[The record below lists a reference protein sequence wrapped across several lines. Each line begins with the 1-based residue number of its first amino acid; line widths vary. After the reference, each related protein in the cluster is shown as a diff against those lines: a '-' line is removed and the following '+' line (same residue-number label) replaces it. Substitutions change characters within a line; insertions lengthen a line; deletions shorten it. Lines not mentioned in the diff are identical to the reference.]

1 MARVMM
7 QRHTHLSDNNG
18 ALVRSC
24 SFVGTMSVLTD
35 VASFSLLSSVLPS
48 VKLLDKKNC
57 VMLFKFGVEIVSAK
71 SGSCDLSDS
80 MSSTVS

>member
-1 MARVMM
+1 M
-7 QRHTHLSDNNG
+7 
-18 ALVRSC
+18 
-24 SFVGTMSVLTD
+24 LTD

>member
-1 MARVMM
+1 
-7 QRHTHLSDNNG
+7 
-18 ALVRSC
+18 
-24 SFVGTMSVLTD
+24 MSVLTD

-57 VMLFKFGVEIVSAK
+57 VMLFKFGVEIASAK